1 MENKNKN
8 LNITISNPHDEERV
22 VLSLGT
28 IIKRL
33 KRYFLVWVV
42 ASVVAVVAALGYSG
56 FTTHTNKAPLN
67 ALISFS
73 YNGIEKGL
81 DPNGMKL
88 DVNMVKAP
96 AVIESALTELDMDL
110 TLLEGIR
117 RGITFEGLRPKDA
130 IDRLT
135 IYDSV
140 LEKSGSISAA
150 DKMLETSYFPTQFK
164 VYFNYNDLE
173 LEDDEA
179 VAVFNE
185 ILNNF
190 TDHFYEQYGY
200 NENLGSA
207 VEAISYTDYDYAEA
221 IDVFSNSINTLR
233 RYVQDL
239 AQADQT
245 RFRSTVTGYTFDDL
259 YSALNTVKSIDLDM
273 ISSYVVIN
281 NLTKN
286 KDETLAYYE
295 FRIKSLVRERDSLEE
310 ELKAYEDAIAAYEKD
325 QVIVFGDVGETNT
338 QTSVASAQYDKMFTQ
353 KNSVAVSL
361 ATVKQNIDYYK
372 DRQQSIKSNTTATKA
387 MYVKVEED
395 LAALD
400 VKIKELVQL
409 VYDTSE
415 DYYRNVTFK
424 NAYNVLVP
432 AANTSSDV
440 FSRFIKNTILPLVL
454 LEALCLF
461 VYFAVAVVQAL
472 IIDNRKAKKLAL
484 AEGGD
489 GDDDDDDD
497 DNTADEAEEE
507 VKEEAKEVSKTNKK
521 TNNKKRK

>member
-1 MENKNKN
+1 MANNDKN
-8 LNITISNPHDEERV
+8 LNITINNPRDEERV
-22 VLSLGT
+22 VLSFSTLS
-28 IIKRL
+28 KRL

-42 ASVVAVVAALGYSG
+42 AAVVAVVAAFGYSG
-56 FTTHTNKAPLN
+56 FTTRVNKEPLN

-73 YNGIEKGL
+73 YNGIERGL
-81 DPNGMKL
+81 DPNGMKF
-88 DVNMVKAP
+88 DVNIIKSP
-96 AVIESALTELDMDL
+96 AVIESALTELNLDPIH
-110 TLLEGIR
+110 LEGIR
-117 RGITFEGLRPKDA
+117 RSITFEGQRPKDA

-140 LEKSGSISAA
+140 LSKNGNIEAAEKI
-150 DKMLETSYFPTQFK
+150 LETSYHPTQFK
-164 VYFNYNDLE
+164 VFFDYNGLG
-173 LEDDEA
+173 LEDEEA

-190 TDHFYEQYGY
+190 TDYFYDQYGY

-239 AQADQT
+239 AQTDQT

-286 KDETLAYYE
+286 KEETLAYYE
-295 FRIKSLVRERDSLEE
+295 YRIKSLVRERDSLEE
-310 ELKAYEDAIAAYEKD
+310 ELKAYEEAIAAYEKD
-325 QVIVFGDVGETNT
+325 QVIVFGGAEETNT
-338 QTSVASAQYDKMFTQ
+338 QTSIASAQYDKMFTQ
-353 KNSVAVSL
+353 KNNVAVSL
-361 ATVKQNIDYYK
+361 ASVKQSINYYK
-372 DRQQSIKSNTTATKA
+372 DRQQSLKSDTKA
-387 MYVKVEED
+387 NNTMKTKVEED

-400 VKIKELVQL
+400 AKIKGLVQL

-432 AANTSSDV
+432 ATNTSSDV
-440 FSRFIKNTILPLVL
+440 FARFIKNAIMPLAIL
-454 LEALCLF
+454 EIGCLF

-472 IIDNRKAKKLAL
+472 IIDNRKVKKLAL
-484 AEGGD
+484 AN

-497 DNTADEAEEE
+497 DDDDIADESDDE
-507 VKEEAKEVSKTNKK
+507 VKEETKTEKK
-521 TNNKKRK
+521 SNDKKKK

>member
-1 MENKNKN
+1 MANNDKN
-8 LNITISNPHDEERV
+8 LNITINNPRDEERV
-22 VLSLGT
+22 VLSFSTLV
-28 IIKRL
+28 KRL

-42 ASVVAVVAALGYSG
+42 AAVVAVVAAFGYSG
-56 FTTHTNKAPLN
+56 FTTRVNKEPLN

-81 DPNGMKL
+81 DPNGMKF
-88 DVNMVKAP
+88 DVNMLKTP
-96 AVIESALTELDMDL
+96 AVIESALTELDLDPIH
-110 TLLEGIR
+110 LEGIR
-117 RGITFEGLRPKDA
+117 RGITFEGQRPKDA

-140 LEKSGSISAA
+140 LAKSGNIEAA
-150 DKMLETSYFPTQFK
+150 EKMLETSYFPTQYK
-164 VYFNYNDLE
+164 VFFDYNGLG

-190 TDHFYEQYGY
+190 TDYFYEQYGY

-221 IDVFSNSINTLR
+221 IDVFANSINTLR

-286 KDETLAYYE
+286 KEETLAYYE

-310 ELKAYEDAIAAYEKD
+310 ELKAYEEAIAAYEKD
-325 QVIVFGDVGETNT
+325 QVIVYGGVEETNT
-338 QTSVASAQYDKMFTQ
+338 QTSIASAQYDKMFTQ

-361 ATVKQNIDYYK
+361 ANVKQNINYYK
-372 DRQQSIKSNTTATKA
+372 DRQQSLKSDTKATKD

-400 VKIKELVQL
+400 LKIKELVQL

-440 FSRFIKNTILPLVL
+440 FSRFIKNTILPFVL
-454 LEALCLF
+454 LEAVCLF
-461 VYFAVAVVQAL
+461 AYFAVAVVQAL

-489 GDDDDDDD
+489 GDDDDEI
-497 DNTADEAEEE
+497 ADEAKDDI
-507 VKEEAKEVSKTNKK
+507 KEEAKAEKK
-521 TNNKKRK
+521 SNDKKKK